1 MDDVRRIEKLRAKTV
16 RRGDGDTAQIVIDGR
31 IIPLHGLCGELPE
44 GDLAMF
50 RLGEGDGE
58 VAFAYQRM
66 IDLVE
71 FDPLAVTNATRS
83 GERLALVGGRP
94 VELLDAR
101 SLEARAAMAEG
112 A

>member
-1 MDDVRRIEKLRAKTV
+1 MDDVRRLEKLRAKAV
-16 RRGDGDTAQIVIDGR
+16 RRGEGDAAQIVIDDR
-31 IIPLHGLCGELPE
+31 IIPLHGLCGDLPD

-58 VAFAYQRM
+58 IAFAYQRM

-71 FDPLAVTNATRS
+71 FDPLQVTKAKRS
-83 GERLALVGGRP
+83 GERLALVSGRP

-101 SLEARAAMAEG
+101 SLDARVTEG